1 MESNTTTTTTTG
13 TGYSYTNYCFNRLPC
28 GYCRILNSPCPVPT
42 NTFTVP
48 TWDPNWYKIT
58 CNTEVNNG

>member
-1 MESNTTTTTTTG
+1 MESNTTNTTG
-13 TGYSYTNYCFNRLPC
+13 TNYTYMNYCFNRLPC
-28 GYCRILNSPCPVPT
+28 GFCTRLNRPCPMVT
-42 NTFTVP
+42 NTVATP